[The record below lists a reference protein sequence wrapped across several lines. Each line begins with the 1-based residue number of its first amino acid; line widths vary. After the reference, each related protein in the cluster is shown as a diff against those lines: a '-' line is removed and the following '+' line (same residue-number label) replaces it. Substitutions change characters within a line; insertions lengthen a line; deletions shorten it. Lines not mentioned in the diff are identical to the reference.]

1 MPSASIN
8 STEGQFYAG
17 SRQTLTCTVLLDE
30 LVDTLVNVSI
40 LWRKSGVLISN
51 NSRIS
56 VADVSRIS
64 NHVYWSRITFSP
76 ISMALDSGRYS
87 CETLVSAS
95 PASPHIADSP
105 SVTTFYSLTVE
116 GIQYTVNLYKFSTK
130 ADFYSLFTSN
140 CNMPSCK
147 L

>member
-1 MPSASIN
+1 MNIN
-8 STEGQFYAG
+8 STEGRFYAG

-56 VADVSRIS
+56 VSDVSRIS
-64 NHVYWSRITFSP
+64 NHVYQARVTFSP
-76 ISMALDSGRYS
+76 VSMTLDSGQYS
-87 CETLVSAS
+87 CKTSVSAS

-105 SVTTFYSLTVE
+105 SITTLYSLTVE
-116 GIQYTVNLYKFSTK
+116 GTQYIVNLYKLST
-130 ADFYSLFTSN
+130 N
-140 CNMPSCK
+140 
-147 L
+147 